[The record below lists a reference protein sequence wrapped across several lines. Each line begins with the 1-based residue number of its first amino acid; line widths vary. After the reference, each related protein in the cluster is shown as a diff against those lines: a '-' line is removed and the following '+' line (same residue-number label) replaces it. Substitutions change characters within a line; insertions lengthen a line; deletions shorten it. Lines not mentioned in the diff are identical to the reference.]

1 MARDTQDGGGQ
12 HDSPSEAFLIT
23 RAETSLDEQHR
34 ARVRKYLWM
43 MSFRVPALLVA
54 SLVYIW
60 TENAW
65 WAVGII
71 LFSIPLPWMAVLIA
85 NDRPPR
91 KHGEVQYYRYGGGR
105 TVGPAELSAEP
116 APPPEPEP
124 EPTGMVIDA
133 GPPGPS
139 GDADGDTGS
148 TDTGDGGENA
158 DTDGDD
164 R

>member
-1 MARDTQDGGGQ
+1 MARDTQDGGGR

-91 KHGEVQYYRYGGGR
+91 ERGEVQYYRFGPGH
-105 TVGPAELSAEP
+105 TVGPRELAAEP
-116 APPPEPEP
+116 APPPAPDP
-124 EPTGMVIDA
+124 SGPVIDPDA
-133 GPPGPS
+133 PASS
-139 GDADGDTGS
+139 GDSDDGPVG
-148 TDTGDGGENA
+148 
-158 DTDGDD
+158 TDGDD
-164 R
+164 ESG